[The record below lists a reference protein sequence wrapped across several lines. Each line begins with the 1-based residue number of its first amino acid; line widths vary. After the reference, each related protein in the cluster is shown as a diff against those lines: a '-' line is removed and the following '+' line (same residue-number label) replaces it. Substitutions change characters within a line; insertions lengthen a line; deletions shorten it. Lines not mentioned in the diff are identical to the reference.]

1 MKHARWG
8 RVICNPYMHDAPQVS
23 KPCVTCR
30 VELEWELLE
39 GKTFPK
45 GGSFQCNRCKAK
57 RGVAYRVFGKW
68 PIDCFKELSDDAQVE
83 FWKSSLDKDSLV
95 SNLIKHV
102 SEQRINENINSF
114 VGKWLPKD
122 VWVRKGYN
130 GKAIEAGCEKKW
142 DEELKMNVYKKNVE
156 VDVKAEITR
165 NVRDEIINLKN
176 KDFRAKLSHY
186 ASTPSPAKK
195 NKKKRKHHKRPR
207 SASSGKSDKSS
218 KSSNSSKSSK
228 SSKSSGSDSEATK
241 KRKIAAAAKEEKTR
255 KILEAKEKKKADAA
269 AAKKAKTDKEA
280 AERQAVKDS
289 MGYIYYSRYKH
300 VVTTALNLPPTRYD
314 EVPVKTACLWNPIAT
329 YCF

>member
-1 MKHARWG
+1 
-8 RVICNPYMHDAPQVS
+8 MHDAPQVL
-23 KPCVTCR
+23 KPCVTCL
-30 VELEWELLE
+30 VDHEFELQE
-39 GKTFPK
+39 GKTYPK
-45 GGSFQCNRCKAK
+45 GGEWMCKRCKAK
-57 RGVAYRVFGKW
+57 RGVAGRIFGTW
-68 PIDCFKELSDDAQVE
+68 PIDCFKALSEDAKKE
-83 FWKSSLDKDSLV
+83 FWRASLDKDALV
-95 SNLIKHV
+95 SNLIKKV
-102 SEQRINENINSF
+102 SEQRINENSNSF
-114 VGKWLPKD
+114 VGKWLPKE

-142 DEELKMNVYKKNVE
+142 DEELKIHTYKKNVE

-218 KSSNSSKSSK
+218 KSSKSSNSSKSNK
-228 SSKSSGSDSEATK
+228 SSKSSGSDSEATR
-241 KRKIAAAAKEEKTR
+241 KRKIAEAAKEEKKR
-255 KILEAKEKKKADAA
+255 KIIEAREKKKEDAA
-269 AAKKAKTDKEA
+269 AAKKAKADKAA
-280 AERQAVKDS
+280 AEKQATQDS

-314 EVPVKTACLWNPIAT
+314 EVAVKTACLWNPIAT